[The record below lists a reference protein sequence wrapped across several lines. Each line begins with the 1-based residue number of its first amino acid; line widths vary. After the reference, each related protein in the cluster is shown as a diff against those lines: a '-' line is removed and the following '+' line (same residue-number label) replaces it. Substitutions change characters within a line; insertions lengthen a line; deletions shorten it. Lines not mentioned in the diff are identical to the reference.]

1 MKKWKKVVAL
11 VLSGVMCAGLMSG
24 CGGGNKASNSA
35 TDIEIKIWQ
44 AGLGVE
50 WLDKVIEGFEKK
62 YPEYNVE
69 YTATA
74 DAAAVI
80 AAYGMEDVDTT
91 DLYFCLQSS
100 MPQYNEPLNDVLD
113 STAEGESKTIREKF
127 DPAYLALDTNADGNV
142 YSLTWGGGV
151 SGIIYNTELFEQA
164 GISELPR
171 TTDELAVMCDTIYR
185 KGITPLGH
193 HKRGGYWPYMT
204 EVFAMQYDGFDY
216 YMNKFYAC
224 VDENGESPSIN
235 ALKAKDGRY
244 QTLKAYEQIIQPNY
258 VLSGSNSQEHTMMQT
273 QFVNGACAMMVNG
286 SWMANEMS
294 GEGMKD
300 TFTVMKTPV
309 LSSLTDKLATVTK
322 ESELCKV
329 VSAVDAVTDGEK
341 TVDDYKDGEDYVVDG
356 LKVSAADWDV
366 VYAAR
371 NTVAANYS
379 GHGAYIPKYS
389 TAKEGAKEFLKYL
402 YSDEGYAIY
411 TNELHLALPL
421 TPDSGE
427 IDTTS
432 WTNFE
437 KGQFALLKSAV
448 QFASKDNA
456 SRHAIFV
463 DGGAADLFAD
473 QDYIQYLCTQ
483 NAGDRLNAD
492 EIWEKH
498 MAYIDSNYEIN
509 WLANIK

>member
-1 MKKWKKVVAL
+1 MNKWKKLVAIL
-11 VLSGVMCAGLMSG
+11 LAGVMCVGLLNG
-24 CGGGNKASNSA
+24 CGGGNKQSNSA

-44 AGLGVE
+44 AGLGIK
-50 WLDKVIEGFEKK
+50 WLEAVKEGFEAK
-62 YPEYNVE
+62 YPEYNVSI
-69 YTATA
+69 TATA

-100 MPQYNEPLNDVLD
+100 FPEYNEPLDDVLD
-113 STAEGESKTIREKF
+113 STVEGESKTIREKF
-127 DPAYLALDTNADGNV
+127 DPAYLALEKNADGNI

-151 SGIIYNTELFEQA
+151 SGIIYNTELLKEA
-164 GISELPR
+164 GITELPR
-171 TTDELAVMCDTIYR
+171 TTNELAVMCDTLYR
-185 KGITPLGH
+185 KGITPWGH

-204 EVFAMQYDGFDY
+204 EVFTMQYDGFDY
-216 YMNKFYAC
+216 YMNRFYAC

-244 QTLKAYEQIIQPNY
+244 ETLKAYEQIIQPSY

-300 TFTVMKTPV
+300 IFAVMKTPV
-309 LSSLTDKLATVTK
+309 LSGLTDKLTTIKK
-322 ESELCKV
+322 ESELSKV
-329 VSAVDAVTDGEK
+329 VAAVDAVTDGEK
-341 TVDDYKDGEDYVVDG
+341 SVDDYKDGDGYSVDG
-356 LKVSAADWDV
+356 LKISEADWNA

-371 NTVAANYS
+371 NTVSANYS

-411 TNELHLALPL
+411 TDTVHISLPL

-427 IDTTS
+427 ISTDA

-437 KGQFALLKSAV
+437 KGQMALLQSAA
-448 QFASKDNA
+448 QFASADNA
-456 SRHAIFV
+456 SRHKIFV
-463 DGGAADLFAD
+463 DGGAANLFAD